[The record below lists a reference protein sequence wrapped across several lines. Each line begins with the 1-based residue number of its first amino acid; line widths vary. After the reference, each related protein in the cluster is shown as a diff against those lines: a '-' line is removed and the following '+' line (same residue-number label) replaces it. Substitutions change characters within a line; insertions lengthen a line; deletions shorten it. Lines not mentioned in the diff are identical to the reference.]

1 MLVVPQAGFEDPATE
16 IEKRLAEKAQT
27 AETVKDFLGRIQPL
41 TSAEYHA
48 ALSDALAQVEAET
61 NSSVTM
67 DSASEGYKKFA
78 AKVQVR
84 TAAARYKQCLDGM
97 LAWPGHQCP
106 GRLLFGRWTGAASG
120 IVGIC
125 NANDI
130 AFYVTLRV
138 CAKAV
143 ATANK
148 IPAKLLVDAKKGSTV
163 RLGSG
168 WGLA

>member
-1 MLVVPQAGFEDPATE
+1 MQQAGFEDPATE
-16 IEKRLAEKAQT
+16 IDKRLAEKAQT

-84 TAAARYKQCLDGM
+84 TAAARDKQCWDGVR
-97 LAWPGHQCP
+97 WPGLVASVP
-106 GRLLFGRWTGAASG
+106 GGCFGRRTG
-120 IVGIC
+120 IV
-125 NANDI
+125 
-130 AFYVTLRV
+130 
-138 CAKAV
+138 
-143 ATANK
+143 
-148 IPAKLLVDAKKGSTV
+148 
-163 RLGSG
+163 
-168 WGLA
+168 